1 MQLVLREN
9 NPFDFKFTNQAFIFL
24 IFFFFWRSLSKP
36 LWRMGFLKY
45 FCYYYNNMLC
55 YVTII
60 IISNNII
67 YITITITYIIIIII
81 ITIIITIIIIIID
94 IVINLLYFIPMFSLY
109 S

>member
-9 NPFDFKFTNQAFIFL
+9 NPFDFKFTNQAF
-24 IFFFFWRSLSKP
+24 
-36 LWRMGFLKY
+36 LKY
-45 FCYYYNNMLC
+45 FCYCYNNMLC

-60 IISNNII
+60 IIISSNNII